1 MVMCRAPSA
10 VRDTK
15 PQASPAD
22 ADLFVSPFVV
32 IQDTR
37 EQAPWLFSEI
47 VIERRLWIIRRV
59 VGTLATGDYSIE
71 GYESLL
77 CVERKSASDL
87 VGSVT
92 AGNARFR
99 KEHERM
105 HAMVEHGGRACVV
118 VEGSLSAICAELDA
132 DDSRRV
138 TGASILGCVAE
149 WPFRFGIPWFFAGDR
164 RTAELLAFRVL
175 LKSWR
180 EVCNE
185 NRST

>member
-1 MVMCRAPSA
+1 MVICSAPSVVKA
-10 VRDTK
+10 K
-15 PQASPAD
+15 SAPATGEQ
-22 ADLFVSPFVV
+22 DLLVSPFVV
-32 IQDTR
+32 VQDTR

-138 TGASILGCVAE
+138 TGASIIGACAE
-149 WPFRFGIPWFFAGDR
+149 WPFRYGVPWLFAGDR
-164 RTAELLAFRVL
+164 RTAEVLAFRVL
-175 LKSWR
+175 LKAWK
-180 EVCNE
+180 EIQK
-185 NRST
+185 